1 MTRTQRPSPIPR
13 LLGPEAEGSALALLG
28 LSPAECT
35 PQRVEVALQRQ
46 LDRVAAHPEGET
58 PEADEVRLALHA
70 AAAQLSDPEV
80 RRMVI
85 LEHTR
90 AAEAATTARVITAQE
105 PNRHALSADQ
115 ERAIARA
122 MAMNHESGEGA
133 LKKLL
138 FIGAAVGAVL
148 VVGFVGVA
156 IVVSAGRGRPAPVAA
171 AAPVPAAI
179 PTAPGSSPPGPA
191 GPSAPVAAAPVPAAA
206 PGEKPAEPE
215 SRSAFTDAPTIVRG
229 LQQSTATAK
238 TDPATGLSKFRAAI
252 VPLAEWWP
260 KLDPGQR
267 RAADA
272 AVIEFLYALSNAPD
286 SAVLVIDEIQRHS
299 GRLGVSAAKSSLEA
313 GDVWPASWATGLL
326 ARLSVER
333 ELPRG
338 VAARVAESLNAALGA
353 GRVTAVATFEDG
365 ALAALRRMPPRLV
378 AKSEAL
384 NTKPRTSAE
393 AFKRWVE
400 AITRVGGDEAG
411 VERALVDAL
420 EQVLIDGPEPS
431 EDPAAYE
438 AVEILATRIRW
449 RETGPARGRLL
460 EWFNDGRVTVAD
472 MNVLTSIV
480 AGKSN
485 AENVSPAMILSASAT
500 TDERAQMR
508 SVYASAWGLTK
519 AEARDSALA
528 QWRQNVDAFIAAGV
542 PSDAGDDVALM
553 VALVQATRYNEAAR
567 QLWLG
572 DGSGAK
578 RTIEE
583 ISGTQ
588 AAMAAG
594 ASFLPSGAIAP
605 LPPLG
610 PGSGKLAR
618 TGGTGGGFAGG
629 DPSASWGESFL
640 RAERNIPVRI
650 ERLKAAELLAPPL
663 SRLDASLLVQTAL
676 FGSPAQV
683 RLTAQQVVMKFPDDP
698 AIVLACLDH
707 LPVAPKVRGVSEMLE
722 RIVRPSRLP
731 KLGDPDW
738 EITARRALVDR
749 LLSMLA
755 AQSPQAAIDQGT
767 LFIASAYERMAGPS
781 PSGPRGGGSGG
792 SVAESAGDRASRSAR
807 DLFGMLRLEADRLP
821 PADRPPMTPDQIERR
836 LASRLAMASG
846 PVQQFAAE
854 QVALAEMLAY
864 VICAERPVQSTKARE
879 IAETMVADRRSAK
892 HIFQQMIVTEQAM
905 SRLWALR
912 FGEQSARRA
921 EGGGGS

>member
-1 MTRTQRPSPIPR
+1 MRI
-13 LLGPEAEGSALALLG
+13 EA
-28 LSPAECT
+28 
-35 PQRVEVALQRQ
+35 ALQRQ
-46 LDRVAAHPEGET
+46 LDRVAAHAEGET

-85 LEHTR
+85 LEHAR
-90 AAEAATTARVITAQE
+90 ASEAATTARVVLPQG
-105 PNRHALSADQ
+105 PHLSGVSAEQ
-115 ERAIARA
+115 QRAISRA
-122 MAMNHESGEGA
+122 MAMNHESDEA
-133 LKKLL
+133 PLKKLVL
-138 FIGAAVGAVL
+138 IGAAVGAVV

-156 IVVSAGRGRPAPVAA
+156 IVVSSGRAKPVAGPPAAVAASAAPASAATGPAAVAVPVAA
-171 AAPVPAAI
+171 ASVVESSSSQAQG
-179 PTAPGSSPPGPA
+179 PGDA
-191 GPSAPVAAAPVPAAA
+191 RV
-206 PGEKPAEPE
+206 
-215 SRSAFTDAPTIVRG
+215 AFTDASTIVRG

-238 TDPATGLSKFRAAI
+238 TDPAAGLAKFRSAI
-252 VPLAEWWP
+252 APLAEWWP

-272 AVIEFLYALSNAPD
+272 AVIEFIYTLSNAPD
-286 SAVLVIDEIQRHS
+286 SAVLVIDEVQKRT
-299 GRLGVSAAKSSLEA
+299 RTLGAPGGQSTLDAA
-313 GDVWPASWATGLL
+313 DVWPASWATGLL

-338 VAARVAESLNAALGA
+338 VAARVAEALNTALGA

-378 AKSEAL
+378 AKAQTSLAG
-384 NTKPRTSAE
+384 PRSSAE

-400 AITRVGGDEAG
+400 AIGRVGGDEAG

-431 EDPAAYE
+431 EDAAAYE

-449 RETGPARGRLL
+449 RETGPARARLL
-460 EWFNDGRVTVAD
+460 EWFNDGRVSIAD
-472 MNVLTSIV
+472 LNALTSIV

-485 AENVSPAMILSASAT
+485 AENISPAMILSASAT
-500 TDERAQMR
+500 TDERTQMR
-508 SVYASAWGLTK
+508 SAYATAWGLTK
-519 AEARDSALA
+519 AEAKDAALA
-528 QWRQNVDAFIAAGV
+528 QWRTNVESFLATGV
-542 PSDAGDDVALM
+542 PSDVDDDVALM
-553 VALVQATRYNEAAR
+553 VTLVQATRYNEAAR
-567 QLWLG
+567 LLWLG
-572 DGSGAK
+572 DGAGAK
-578 RTIEE
+578 RTMDE
-583 ISGTQ
+583 IPGTQ
-588 AAMAAG
+588 SAMAAG
-594 ASFLPSGAIAP
+594 ASILPSGAIAP
-605 LPPLG
+605 LPPVG

-618 TGGTGGGFAGG
+618 TGGGGGGG
-629 DPSASWGESFL
+629 GPSARDGGNSWGESFL

-650 ERLKAAELLAPPL
+650 ERLKAAEQLSPPL
-663 SRLDASLLVQTAL
+663 LRLDASLLVQTAL

-683 RLTAQQVVMKFPDDP
+683 RLTAQQAVMKFPDDP
-698 AIVLACLDH
+698 AIVLACLDQ

-767 LFIASAYERMAGPS
+767 MLIASAYERMAGPS
-781 PSGPRGGGSGG
+781 PSGSRGGSSGG

-807 DLFGMLRLEADRLP
+807 DLYAMLRLEADRLP
-821 PADRPPMTPDQIERR
+821 PADRPPMTPDQVERR
-836 LASRLAMASG
+836 LSSRLAMASG

-854 QVALAEMLAY
+854 QAALAEMLAY

-879 IAETMVADRRSAK
+879 IALEMVADRRSAK
-892 HIFQQMIVTEQAM
+892 HIFQQMIVTEHAM

-912 FGEQSARRA
+912 FGEQSTRRA
-921 EGGGGS
+921 GSGEGGS

>member
-1 MTRTQRPSPIPR
+1 MRI
-13 LLGPEAEGSALALLG
+13 EA
-28 LSPAECT
+28 
-35 PQRVEVALQRQ
+35 ALQRQ
-46 LDRVAAHPEGET
+46 LDRVAAHAEGET

-85 LEHTR
+85 LEHAR
-90 AAEAATTARVITAQE
+90 ASEASTTARVALPQE
-105 PNRHALSADQ
+105 PHLRGLSAEQ
-115 ERAIARA
+115 ERAISRA
-122 MAMNHESGEGA
+122 MAMNQEPGEA
-133 LKKLL
+133 PLKKLL
-138 FIGAAVGAVL
+138 LVGAAVGAVV

-156 IVVSAGRGRPAPVAA
+156 IVVSSGRARPVAV
-171 AAPVPAAI
+171 APVPAQA
-179 PTAPGSSPPGPA
+179 PAATAAVTTGGA
-191 GPSAPVAAAPVPAAA
+191 GTAAPMAAGTVAEAA
-206 PGEKPAEPE
+206 PSQPQSATEMRA
-215 SRSAFTDAPTIVRG
+215 AFTDAATIVRG

-238 TDPATGLSKFRAAI
+238 TDPAAGLAKFRLAI
-252 VPLAEWWP
+252 APLAEWWP

-272 AVIEFLYALSNAPD
+272 AVIEFIYALSNTPD
-286 SAVLVIDEIQRHS
+286 SAVLVIDEVQNRA
-299 GRLGVSAAKSSLEA
+299 GALGAPGGLGALDA
-313 GDVWPASWATGLL
+313 TDVWPASWATGLL

-338 VAARVAESLNAALGA
+338 VSARVAEALNAALGA

-378 AKSEAL
+378 VKAETNLAV
-384 NTKPRTSAE
+384 PRSSAE
-393 AFKRWVE
+393 ALKRWVE
-400 AITRVGGDEAG
+400 AIGRVGGDDAG

-431 EDPAAYE
+431 EDAAAYE

-449 RETGPARGRLL
+449 RETGPARARLL
-460 EWFNDGRVTVAD
+460 EWFNDGRVTIAD
-472 MNVLTSIV
+472 LNALTSIV

-485 AENVSPAMILSASAT
+485 AENISPAMILSASAT
-500 TDERAQMR
+500 TDERTQMR
-508 SVYASAWGLTK
+508 SAYATAWGLTK

-528 QWRQNVDAFIAAGV
+528 QWRLNVDSFLTTGV
-542 PSDAGDDVALM
+542 PSDVDDDVALM
-553 VALVQATRYNEAAR
+553 VTLVQATRYNEAAR

-572 DGSGAK
+572 DGASAK
-578 RTIEE
+578 RTMDE
-583 ISGTQ
+583 IPGTQ
-588 AAMAAG
+588 SAMAAG
-594 ASFLPSGAIAP
+594 ASILPSGAIAP
-605 LPPLG
+605 LPPVG

-618 TGGTGGGFAGG
+618 TGGGSGGGGSSTANG
-629 DPSASWGESFL
+629 SNSWGESFL

-650 ERLKAAELLAPPL
+650 ERLKAAEQLQPPL

-698 AIVLACLDH
+698 SIVLACLDQ

-767 LFIASAYERMAGPS
+767 LLIASAYERMAGPS
-781 PSGPRGGGSGG
+781 ASGPRGGSSGG

-807 DLFGMLRLEADRLP
+807 DLYSMLRLEADRLP
-821 PADRPPMTPDQIERR
+821 PADRPPMTPDQVERR
-836 LASRLAMASG
+836 LSSRLAMASG

-854 QVALAEMLAY
+854 QAALAEMLAY

-879 IAETMVADRRSAK
+879 IALEMVVDRRSAK

-912 FGEQSARRA
+912 FGEQSAPRA
-921 EGGGGS
+921 GGGERGS